1 MKEQIQQDA
10 FLNTYNLNKNKLL
23 ASSVK
28 IVKDKHA
35 AEDIIQETF
44 LRLYKQDYAKIKDHI
59 ELWLFTVCRNLSIKY
74 YHKQGKISLLGDDF
88 DDDIEDEKVEI
99 PIDSLMAKERVRKL
113 LKLYRKLPKRQL
125 AAIKYRYY
133 KDLDYTQIAK
143 KMKTTTGNV
152 GFMLSTGISSLRSLF
167 AKEKKNHIEY

>member
-1 MKEQIQQDA
+1 MKEQIQQDV
-10 FLNTYNLNKNKLL
+10 FLKTYHLHKNKLF
-23 ASSVK
+23 ASSLK

-35 AEDIIQETF
+35 VEDIIQEVF
-44 LRLYKQDYAKIKDHI
+44 VRLYKQDYAKVKDHI
-59 ELWLFTVCRNLSIKY
+59 DLWLFTVCRNLSIKH
-74 YHKQGKISLLGDDF
+74 YHKQGKVSLLGEDEADE
-88 DDDIEDEKVEI
+88 IEDEQVEI
-99 PIDSLMAKERVRKL
+99 PSDSLMNKEKIQKL
-113 LKLYRKLPKRQL
+113 LKLYKKIPKRQL